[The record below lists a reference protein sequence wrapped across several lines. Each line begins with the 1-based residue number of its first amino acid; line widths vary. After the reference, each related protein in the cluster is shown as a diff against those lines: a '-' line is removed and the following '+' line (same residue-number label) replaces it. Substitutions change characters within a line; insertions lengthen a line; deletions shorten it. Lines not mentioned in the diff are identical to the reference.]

1 MGPLLSN
8 TNMATEQIENI
19 IFALGNTSLAQ
30 PKMATE
36 QIENIIFALGNPLLD
51 ISAPVDEAWLT
62 KYNLKA
68 NDAILA
74 AEEHDAL
81 FEELAQED
89 AVTYTAGGATMNS
102 IRVAQYYLDNPRA
115 TTFVGCV
122 GSDDNASKLSGAAA
136 ADSVRVEYLV
146 DDTTPTGMCA
156 CVITGKNRSLVAKL
170 AAANNY
176 KASHMQSEPIWELA
190 TQAQIYY
197 SAGFH
202 LTVCPEA
209 MLDLARHA
217 AETQKTYAFNLSA
230 PFLIQ
235 FFKDPMNQVIPY
247 ADFIFSNEDEAA
259 TYAKENGFD
268 ETEDL
273 SKIALA
279 LAALDKVNASRPRMV
294 VITCGSEAT
303 IVAHEGVVDT
313 YPVDKLDSSLIIDT
327 NGAGDAFVG
336 GFLAGLAKG
345 QAVADCVQ
353 AGHTA
358 AAMIIQ
364 TPGIVLPSKTE

>member
-1 MGPLLSN
+1 MG
-8 TNMATEQIENI
+8 T
-19 IFALGNTSLAQ
+19 TSLAQ

-36 QIENIIFALGNPLLD
+36 QIGNIIFALGNPLLD

-336 GFLAGLAKG
+336 GFLAGIAKG

>member
-1 MGPLLSN
+1 MG
-8 TNMATEQIENI
+8 T
-19 IFALGNTSLAQ
+19 TSLAQ

-51 ISAPVDEAWLT
+51 IAAPVDEAWLT

-102 IRVAQYYLDNPRA
+102 IRFAQYYLDNPRA

-122 GSDDNASKLSGAAA
+122 GSDDNASKLASAAA
-136 ADSVRVEYLV
+136 DDSVRVEYLV

-209 MLDLARHA
+209 MLDLAP
-217 AETQKTYAFNLSA
+217 TPQ
-230 PFLIQ
+230 
-235 FFKDPMNQVIPY
+235 
-247 ADFIFSNEDEAA
+247 
-259 TYAKENGFD
+259 
-268 ETEDL
+268 
-273 SKIALA
+273 
-279 LAALDKVNASRPRMV
+279 RPRRP
-294 VITCGSEAT
+294 TPST
-303 IVAHEGVVDT
+303 
-313 YPVDKLDSSLIIDT
+313 SL
-327 NGAGDAFVG
+327 
-336 GFLAGLAKG
+336 
-345 QAVADCVQ
+345 
-353 AGHTA
+353 
-358 AAMIIQ
+358 
-364 TPGIVLPSKTE
+364 PP

>member
-1 MGPLLSN
+1 MG
-8 TNMATEQIENI
+8 T
-19 IFALGNTSLAQ
+19 TSLAQ

-62 KYNLKA
+62 KYNLKV

-176 KASHMQSEPIWELA
+176 KATHMQSEAIWELT

-259 TYAKENGFD
+259 TYAKD
-268 ETEDL
+268 
-273 SKIALA
+273 
-279 LAALDKVNASRPRMV
+279 NASRPRMV

-336 GFLAGLAKG
+336 GFLAGLVKG

>member
-1 MGPLLSN
+1 MG
-8 TNMATEQIENI
+8 T
-19 IFALGNTSLAQ
+19 TSLAQ

-102 IRVAQYYLDNPRA
+102 IRVAQYYLDN
-115 TTFVGCV
+115 
-122 GSDDNASKLSGAAA
+122 ASKLSGAAA

-197 SAGFH
+197 SAGLH

>member
-1 MGPLLSN
+1 MG
-8 TNMATEQIENI
+8 T
-19 IFALGNTSLAQ
+19 TSLAQ

-36 QIENIIFALGNPLLD
+36 QIGNIIFALGNPLLD

-156 CVITGKNRSLVAKL
+156 CVITGKNRSLVAKM

-190 TQAQIYY
+190 T
-197 SAGFH
+197 
-202 LTVCPEA
+202 
-209 MLDLARHA
+209 
-217 AETQKTYAFNLSA
+217 
-230 PFLIQ
+230 
-235 FFKDPMNQVIPY
+235 
-247 ADFIFSNEDEAA
+247 
-259 TYAKENGFD
+259 
-268 ETEDL
+268 
-273 SKIALA
+273 
-279 LAALDKVNASRPRMV
+279 RPRS
-294 VITCGSEAT
+294 TTLLGSTSPRAPRPCSTLPAT
-303 IVAHEGVVDT
+303 PQRPRRPT
-313 YPVDKLDSSLIIDT
+313 PSTSLPPSSSIS
-327 NGAGDAFVG
+327 
-336 GFLAGLAKG
+336 
-345 QAVADCVQ
+345 
-353 AGHTA
+353 
-358 AAMIIQ
+358 
-364 TPGIVLPSKTE
+364 SKTP

>member
-1 MGPLLSN
+1 MG
-8 TNMATEQIENI
+8 T
-19 IFALGNTSLAQ
+19 TSLAQ

-156 CVITGKNRSLVAKL
+156 CVITGKNRSLWPSWL
-170 AAANNY
+170 LPTTTRRRTCR
-176 KASHMQSEPIWELA
+176 ASPSGSWPPRPRSTTLLGSTSPCAPRPCSTLPA
-190 TQAQIYY
+190 TPQRPRRPTP
-197 SAGFH
+197 STS
-202 LTVCPEA
+202 LPP
-209 MLDLARHA
+209 
-217 AETQKTYAFNLSA
+217 S
-230 PFLIQ
+230 
-235 FFKDPMNQVIPY
+235 
-247 ADFIFSNEDEAA
+247 S
-259 TYAKENGFD
+259 
-268 ETEDL
+268 
-273 SKIALA
+273 SSS
-279 LAALDKVNASRPRMV
+279 SRP
-294 VITCGSEAT
+294 
-303 IVAHEGVVDT
+303 HE
-313 YPVDKLDSSLIIDT
+313 P
-327 NGAGDAFVG
+327 
-336 GFLAGLAKG
+336 
-345 QAVADCVQ
+345 
-353 AGHTA
+353 GHPLRRLYLF
-358 AAMIIQ
+358 Q
-364 TPGIVLPSKTE
+364 RGR

>member
-1 MGPLLSN
+1 MG
-8 TNMATEQIENI
+8 T
-19 IFALGNTSLAQ
+19 TSLAQ

-62 KYNLKA
+62 KYNLKV

-176 KASHMQSEPIWELA
+176 KASHMQSEPIWVLA

-247 ADFIFSNEDEAA
+247 ADFIFSNEDE
-259 TYAKENGFD
+259 
-268 ETEDL
+268 TEDL

-313 YPVDKLDSSLIIDT
+313 YPVDKLDPSLIIDT

-336 GFLAGLAKG
+336 GFLAGLVKG

-353 AGHTA
+353 A
-358 AAMIIQ
+358 
-364 TPGIVLPSKTE
+364 

>member
-1 MGPLLSN
+1 MG
-8 TNMATEQIENI
+8 T
-19 IFALGNTSLAQ
+19 TSLAQ
-30 PKMATE
+30 PKMATD
-36 QIENIIFALGNPLLD
+36 QIENLIFALGNPLLD

-279 LAALDKVNASRPRMV
+279 LAALDKVNASRPAWSSSPAARRPPLSPTRASSTPTPSTSSTPLSSSTPTV
-294 VITCGSEAT
+294 PVTPLSAAFWPASQRAT
-303 IVAHEGVVDT
+303 PSQTA
-313 YPVDKLDSSLIIDT
+313 SR
-327 NGAGDAFVG
+327 
-336 GFLAGLAKG
+336 LATLL
-345 QAVADCVQ
+345 
-353 AGHTA
+353 
-358 AAMIIQ
+358 
-364 TPGIVLPSKTE
+364 LP